1 MVLKREL
8 LSRKIQKSVSPVRV
22 PLCSPEVNQRLK
34 LSHQQQC
41 KIKMLALAAWLKELD
56 LLISSSHKE
65 ADTTSLE
72 VEVASREVLKEEAVA
87 VVEEEIE
94 RKVTV
99 MKKIN
104 SSQHVKSLI
113 LMAVKEEAEVVVE
126 IARNLLRTRL
136 LSLKKLSKKMSMV
149 SRLPLVTA
157 VVVVEAT
164 TVSKIVLANKS
175 KKVRTKEKLMKATN
189 RKDLTNKTMER
200 LTSKAKRTAEVV
212 DVVIEIEAED
222 RTNLL
227 LPLKK
232 QVVLVNQLEEQAVE
246 EANSKPPALRLRMD
260 SKKREWCIGRLLKRL
275 TDLKEM
281 LVKKC
286 KSKPVTLLAPLLC
299 KRIRAINLVR
309 LNPHSA
315 TSSLLLEVKTNDLN
329 N

>member
-1 MVLKREL
+1 
-8 LSRKIQKSVSPVRV
+8 
-22 PLCSPEVNQRLK
+22 
-34 LSHQQQC
+34 
-41 KIKMLALAAWLKELD
+41 
-56 LLISSSHKE
+56 
-65 ADTTSLE
+65 
-72 VEVASREVLKEEAVA
+72 
-87 VVEEEIE
+87 
-94 RKVTV
+94 
-99 MKKIN
+99 
-104 SSQHVKSLI
+104 
-113 LMAVKEEAEVVVE
+113 
-126 IARNLLRTRL
+126 
-136 LSLKKLSKKMSMV
+136 
-149 SRLPLVTA
+149 
-157 VVVVEAT
+157 
-164 TVSKIVLANKS
+164 
-175 KKVRTKEKLMKATN
+175 
-189 RKDLTNKTMER
+189 MER
-200 LTSKAKRTAEVV
+200 LTSKAKRTSEVV

-260 SKKREWCIGRLLKRL
+260 SKKREWCIGRLSKRL